1 MPTASLGNRA
11 VFARNCTSRPARTT
25 GWGGKKSRSEMY
37 TRTCLLWAAL
47 VCATPQY
54 ARTPAETLTPA
65 QLNARAKAQN
75 VPQIPFESAPNFLK
89 LPPNLYLGEGIGVAT
104 NSKGHIFVYTRSQAT
119 RLFEFDAK
127 GNYQREIGEGLY
139 GFAFAHAVRVDPED
153 NIWAVDEGSNMVI
166 KFNPEGR
173 VAMVLGRRPE
183 PAEAAPAA
191 PEPYTFNRP
200 TDVAWDAAGNIF
212 VSDGYG
218 NSRVVKYDKNGRFI
232 ASVGSKGSATGQL
245 NLPHTIATDA
255 KGNVYV
261 GDRSNSRIEGFDNDL
276 TFKAI
281 YDQVGAPWAVC
292 ITPGPHQY
300 LYSSNSNPDSNNS
313 LLNAV
318 TGEIYKMELDGTVI
332 GKFGHAGKNLGE
344 FSTVHEIDCRN
355 ENELLVSEIVSW
367 RVQKLTLH
375 PPRHDLTDQ
384 QFVLIPAIDLVHRA
398 ELAQFL
404 ARMSELTEDRTVQF

>member
-1 MPTASLGNRA
+1 MDT
-11 VFARNCTSRPARTT
+11 
-25 GWGGKKSRSEMY
+25 K
-37 TRTCLLWAAL
+37 TCL
-47 VCATPQY
+47 VCAALAYAIPQF
-54 ARTPAETLTPA
+54 AQAPAEGLTPA

-75 VPQIPFESAPNFLK
+75 VPEIPFESAPNFLK
-89 LPPNLYLGEGIGVAT
+89 LPPNLHLGEGIGVAT

-127 GNYQREIGEGLY
+127 GAYLREIGEGLY
-139 GFAFAHAVRVDPED
+139 GFAFAHAVRVDPQD
-153 NIWAVDEGSNMVI
+153 NIWAVDEGTNMVI

-173 VAMVLGRRPE
+173 VVMVLGRRPE
-183 PAEAAPAA
+183 PAEVAPAA
-191 PEPYTFNRP
+191 PEPYVLNRP

-232 ASVGSKGSATGQL
+232 ASVGSKGSAQGQL
-245 NLPHTIATDA
+245 NLPHTIAMDA

-261 GDRSNSRIEGFDNDL
+261 GDRSNSRIQVFDNDL

-313 LLNAV
+313 LISAV
-318 TGEIYKMELDGTVI
+318 TGEIYKMELDGTI
-332 GKFGHAGKNLGE
+332 LGKFGHAGKKLGE

-355 ENELLVSEIVSW
+355 ENELLVSEIISW

-375 PPRHDLTDQ
+375 PVR
-384 QFVLIPAIDLVHRA
+384 RA
-398 ELAQFL
+398 Q
-404 ARMSELTEDRTVQF
+404 